1 MGKRSSWARYSSVV
15 IGILAFVFGLSAL
28 LTDQSAVA
36 KWVVSGV
43 CMVTGAS
50 LFAVSYVLDS
60 RDVRHG
66 GPARSA
72 GAGERDRDR
81 DRDPRVRPSQER
93 SASDDAFLKSKIGRT
108 YPPRHREEP
117 QRETQARG
125 PVTVLNSKQDTELG
139 VTESG
144 IVVRD
149 NWPRPGGASRWKV
162 RLHLRWEDIAH
173 LGFDYGTHD
182 SVVSLWAVPSRG
194 ARRQH
199 IVDSG
204 AFTSTQWQDLA
215 HGVAALTGGRL
226 TVDLAGRDHP
236 GMPRDS

>member
-1 MGKRSSWARYSSVV
+1 MGKRSSWARSSSVV

-28 LTDQSAVA
+28 LTDESAVA

-50 LFAVSYVLDS
+50 LFTIACVLDS
-60 RDVRHG
+60 RDARNG
-66 GPARSA
+66 RPARPTGTA
-72 GAGERDRDR
+72 
-81 DRDPRVRPSQER
+81 
-93 SASDDAFLKSKIGRT
+93 DDAVPKSEIRKTR
-108 YPPRHREEP
+108 PPRRRDEP
-117 QRETQARG
+117 QPGTRAQG
-125 PVTVLNSKQDTELG
+125 PVTVLNSKQDTEFA

-173 LGFDYGTHD
+173 LGFGYGTHD
-182 SVVSLWAVPSRG
+182 SVVSLWAVPSHG

-215 HGVAALTGGRL
+215 RGVAALTGGRL

>member
-1 MGKRSSWARYSSVV
+1 MAKRSSWARYSSVI

-36 KWVVSGV
+36 KWVVSCV
-43 CMVTGAS
+43 CMVTGAT
-50 LFAVSYVLDS
+50 LFTVSYVLDG

-66 GPARSA
+66 RPARSA
-72 GAGERDRDR
+72 GTGERE
-81 DRDPRVRPSQER
+81 RDPRVRPSQER
-93 SASDDAFLKSKIGRT
+93 SASDDAFLKSRIGKTR
-108 YPPRHREEP
+108 PPRHGEEP

-149 NWPRPGGASRWKV
+149 NWPRPGGTSRWKV
-162 RLHLRWEDIAH
+162 RLNLRWEDIAH

-182 SVVSLWAVPSRG
+182 SVVSLWAVPSHG

-215 HGVAALTGGRL
+215 HGVAALTDGRL

>member
-1 MGKRSSWARYSSVV
+1 MGKRSSWARSSSKI
-15 IGILAFVFGLSAL
+15 IGSLAFVFGLSVL
-28 LTDQSAVA
+28 LTNQSAVA

-43 CMVTGAS
+43 CMVTGAG
-50 LFAVSYVLDS
+50 LFTIAYVLDS
-60 RDVRHG
+60 RDARDG
-66 GPARSA
+66 RPASPA
-72 GAGERDRDR
+72 GTGERD
-81 DRDPRVRPSQER
+81 PRIRPSHER
-93 SASDDAFLKSKIGRT
+93 SASDDAFLKSEIRKT
-108 YPPRHREEP
+108 APPRRRDEP
-117 QRETQARG
+117 QPETRARG
-125 PVTVLNSKQDTELG
+125 PVTVLNSKQDTELS

-149 NWPRPGGASRWKV
+149 NWPRPGGASRWKA
-162 RLHLRWEDIAH
+162 RLHLRWEEIAH

-226 TVDLAGRDHP
+226 TVDLVGRDHP
-236 GMPRDS
+236 GAPRDS